1 MVLHPNH
8 RYRGGADPWSRCS
21 ILPAVNT
28 LPNLTDPSVRPNR
41 RRLRRITEQWLPIG
55 EGDVI
60 ARYTVFRHGGHQ
72 RPIIGRG
79 GKHLRFRFP
88 STKTNT
94 TQLGEGKG
102 EAFLALHNEVWSE
115 VADYECHPG
124 EFEVMVGGKRKRY
137 RLDAIRMFRDGTVEV
152 IECKRT
158 LKDLNDEEYRELLA
172 VIAEICRSV
181 GWKFRVLYLRDIK
194 GSRARQMNVW
204 GLYCR
209 RTMLLT
215 QGEERIAKRLVGNGA
230 PVEWGDLRDR
240 LAPTDPLRGDAAIER
255 MLARGMLS
263 TDLDVKFRPGT
274 VLTPLKPFT
283 GQSEIRV

>member
-1 MVLHPNH
+1 MLIHPSQ
-8 RYRGGADPWSRCS
+8 RYRGGS

-28 LPNLTDPSVRPNR
+28 PPNLTGPSVRPNR

-60 ARYTVFRHGGHQ
+60 ARYTVFCHGGHQ
-72 RPIIGRG
+72 RPVIGRG

-102 EAFLALHNEVWSE
+102 EAFLALHNEIWSD
-115 VADYECHPG
+115 VVDYECHPG

-137 RLDAIRMFRDGTVEV
+137 RLDGIRMFRDGTVEV

-158 LKDLNDEEYRELLA
+158 PRDLDDEEYRELLA
-172 VIAEICRSV
+172 VIAEVLRSI

-204 GLYCR
+204 GLFCR
-209 RTMLLT
+209 RSMVLT
-215 QGEERIAKRLVGNGA
+215 PSEERIANSLIGKGSCT
-230 PVEWGDLRDR
+230 EWGDLRDR

-255 MLARGMLS
+255 MLARSTLS
-263 TDLDVKFRPGT
+263 TDLDVKFTPGT
-274 VLTPLKPFT
+274 VLMPLKPFT